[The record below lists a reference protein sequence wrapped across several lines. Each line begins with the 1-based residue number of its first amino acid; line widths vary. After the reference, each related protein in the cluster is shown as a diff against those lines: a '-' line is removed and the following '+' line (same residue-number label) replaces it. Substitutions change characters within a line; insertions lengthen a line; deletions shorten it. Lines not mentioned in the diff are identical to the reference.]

1 MWLSLQSSAE
11 QDLCLSLDGAA
22 LPVPRGTPAGSGLMF
37 SLQAP
42 RAALWL
48 PFCSRHWVRRGPCP
62 GGDPGRCPGRLPFP
76 ASEQLLPPLS
86 ALSFWNHL
94 LIWSWASLHR
104 ALISYIVAKISLFFL
119 EESQLWFST
128 LGLTLTSLPSC
139 CSPAGAPPCPRN
151 IPPPHQSFLFSLT
164 KCAVTSHRPEDVK
177 GSSFYCSHLLPLHR
191 LCSLRPAF
199 PGFVF
204 SDVVSASATSWMRG
218 HIGVLH
224 LHMEKGSSLNV
235 GFTESDLHTLIPG
248 DAPRSVC

>member
-1 MWLSLQSSAE
+1 MWLSLQSSTE

-22 LPVPRGTPAGSGLMF
+22 LPVRRGTPAGSGLMF

-42 RAALWL
+42 RAVLWL

-76 ASEQLLPPLS
+76 ASEQLLPPLP

-151 IPPPHQSFLFSLT
+151 IPLPHQPFLFSLT
-164 KCAVTSHRPEDVK
+164 ECAVTSYRPEDVK
-177 GSSFYCSHLLPLHR
+177 GSSFYCSHLLPPPQAVLPSPCVSWFCFLRRRKCLRYFLDAWPHR
-191 LCSLRPAF
+191 SPA
-199 PGFVF
+199 PTHGEGEP
-204 SDVVSASATSWMRG
+204 TERG
-218 HIGVLH
+218 VH
-224 LHMEKGSSLNV
+224 
-235 GFTESDLHTLIPG
+235 
-248 DAPRSVC
+248 